1 MARPT
6 SRRRDALETGA
17 RFGALWQ
24 PMRPLLAADH
34 TSPDAARFISSF
46 HADVVRDVSA
56 AVARDGVVVVG
67 MAQNPHVRK
76 TRKAL
81 DEAGVA
87 FTYSSTAATSPS
99 GSGASPSSCGAAGP
113 PSRRSSCAG
122 RCSAARTPPLPRWPT
137 ARSNNGSSARFA
149 DCRLDELTRPL
160 IEQWRELRHEHG
172 RDVHRRAAQL
182 TRAARG
188 AALFWQLPLGRRFF
202 VLSST
207 DGAAAISA
215 PKKDVGAL
223 AFASPELGHL
233 LPGPMQRARQP
244 PATWIA

>member
-56 AVARDGVVVVG
+56 AVASDAVVVVG
-67 MAQNPHVRK
+67 MAQNPHVERRARRSTK
-76 TRKAL
+76 PASRSPT
-81 DEAGVA
+81 
-87 FTYSSTAATSPS
+87 SSTAATSRS
-99 GSGASPSSCGAAGP
+99 GSGASPSSCGAAGR

-122 RCSAARTPPLPRWPT
+122 RSSAARTPPLPRWPT

-215 PKKDVGAL
+215 PKKTSVRLLSRRLNL
-223 AFASPELGHL
+223 AICF
-233 LPGPMQRARQP
+233 PGPCSGRASRP
-244 PATWIA
+244 LPE